1 MAWFPRTVKIQS
13 RFNSAYRWFLNGLRK
28 KQMAKT
34 FLLSITASPSCV
46 SKYCE
51 STWLELCILNRF
63 KVRIP
68 LDLRR
73 NDLYLMIS
81 TPWTETLV
89 STEGCLYP
97 NVSMQWTNYLCKCKT
112 INIKILMEFIE
123 NSCDSI
129 WFPGFGKVDQI
140 KPYAGDQRCLQ
151 LY

>member
-68 LDLRR
+68 LDLRK

-97 NVSMQWTNYLCKCKT
+97 NVSMLWTNYLCKCKT
-112 INIKILMEFIE
+112 INIKILTEFIE